1 MNTLSNYVN
10 KTRYA
15 TQHRLFDPVSKEDV
29 EEYKFFVKNGKW
41 KAGCPF
47 ILEQPYLSVP
57 HMINDRIIRHMFG
70 AD

>member
-1 MNTLSNYVN
+1 
-10 KTRYA
+10 
-15 TQHRLFDPVSKEDV
+15 VSKDDV

-41 KAGCPF
+41 KTGCPF

-57 HMINDRIIRHMFG
+57 HMINDKIIRHMFD